1 MTINKITSFNE
12 YISLATR
19 TESANTHPTDVN
31 VLLLTLGIHTLTT
44 EILDGFKKQ
53 IFYGKEEKL
62 QTKTVPALA
71 GISQMV
77 MTMVELLHGIRQE
90 DGTYLATE
98 ETGLHL
104 ADELSDRNIRLIH
117 GILGIITESGE
128 LGEILIK
135 HIDDGKVDVTNLQ
148 EELNDHDWYSAILH
162 DEFKL
167 DFYQGLTNNINK
179 LTIRYPEKFDAEL
192 AANRNLD
199 AEREAL
205 EVGISDDVY
214 QQDK

>member
-117 GILGIITESGE
+117 GILGIITESAM
-128 LGEILIK
+128 EISRFSFRI
-135 HIDDGKVDVTNLQ
+135 HRQRD
-148 EELNDHDWYSAILH
+148 YSL
-162 DEFKL
+162 F
-167 DFYQGLTNNINK
+167 
-179 LTIRYPEKFDAEL
+179 R
-192 AANRNLD
+192 
-199 AEREAL
+199 
-205 EVGISDDVY
+205 
-214 QQDK
+214 

>member
-148 EELNDHDWYSAILH
+148 EELTVS
-162 DEFKL
+162 
-167 DFYQGLTNNINK
+167 
-179 LTIRYPEKFDAEL
+179 
-192 AANRNLD
+192 
-199 AEREAL
+199 
-205 EVGISDDVY
+205 
-214 QQDK
+214 